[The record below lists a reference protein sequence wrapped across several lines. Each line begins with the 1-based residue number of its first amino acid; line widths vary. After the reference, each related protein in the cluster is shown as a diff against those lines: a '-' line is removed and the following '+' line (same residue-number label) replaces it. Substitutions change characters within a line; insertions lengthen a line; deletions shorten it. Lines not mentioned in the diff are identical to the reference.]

1 MTNNTLCLVFIKS
14 GYVRDMQ
21 AFVGIDLDIEEVD
34 IFAKENDKGWR
45 DCEGSVLV
53 AVYPN
58 VSEEEALQKIKQ
70 VYPDAS
76 DHAFAFHIMYPK
88 PEYIKDATFTT
99 VWDDGASVISTACK
113 VNTETKE
120 VFDIIQA
127 DGGYVS
133 HLDMQYV
140 SFGGNDYIVAQKD
153 EMVSE
158 NQFWYN

>member
-21 AFVGIDLDIEEVD
+21 AFVGLDLDVEEID
-34 IFAKENDKGWR
+34 AFAEENEKGWR
-45 DCEGSVLV
+45 DCEGSVLI
-53 AVYPN
+53 ASYPN
-58 VSEEEALQKIKQ
+58 VSEEEALQKIKK

-99 VWDDGASVISTACK
+99 VWDDGASVISTSCR

-120 VFDIIQA
+120 VFDIAQA
-127 DGGYVS
+127 DADVS
-133 HLDMQYV
+133 QLDMQYV
-140 SFGGNDYIVAQKD
+140 SFGGNDYIVTRSD
-153 EMVSE
+153 EKVSE